1 MTLKPGHIVLFYTG
15 AMHAWG
21 RGDFWET
28 GCGPGRDA
36 TLWMIDQ
43 GIHVMGTDAWSF
55 DRPYKYWIADY
66 KETGDKS
73 II

>member
-1 MTLKPGHIVLFYTG
+1 M
-15 AMHAWG
+15 
-21 RGDFWET
+21 WET
-28 GCGPGRDA
+28 GCGPGRDT